1 MVQAGL
7 RFGLDRFELAQR
19 RPGIPVPG
27 MAMQQSPLQGM
38 QLGPSGRPMFMP
50 QRFQLSQRGEMPQ
63 GVDLNL
69 DQFNLTEV
77 EQFAGILP
85 ACSGDAK
92 SLEARVTLGRAFL
105 ESLRSGFGKD
115 VANDNQE
122 LLKGIFNPAL
132 ADRMEEGDAFVP
144 PDPNNSY
151 ISKVR
156 GLVSDWALVKEFT
169 LG

>member
-69 DQFNLTEV
+69 DQFNLT
-77 EQFAGILP
+77 QSPWKHG
-85 ACSGDAK
+85 
-92 SLEARVTLGRAFL
+92 
-105 ESLRSGFGKD
+105 
-115 VANDNQE
+115 
-122 LLKGIFNPAL
+122 
-132 ADRMEEGDAFVP
+132 
-144 PDPNNSY
+144 
-151 ISKVR
+151 
-156 GLVSDWALVKEFT
+156 
-169 LG
+169 